1 MTKPSAHQ
9 PTRPERRRFSRRRD
23 RKGASVVEFALVA
36 PVFFMLLIGIIEVG
50 RALMV
55 QQVLINA
62 SRVGARRAV
71 TLSSTTA
78 SAIAAVE
85 EYCDGVGV
93 EGIVCT
99 VSPDPATANS
109 GTPITVTASINF
121 ANVTWIPSPWFMG
134 GKSITASAVM
144 RKEGF

>member
-1 MTKPSAHQ
+1 MTTSSYQRA
-9 PTRPERRRFSRRRD
+9 TLSRRSLRCRD
-23 RKGASVVEFALVA
+23 RKGSSVVEFAIVA

-71 TLSSTTA
+71 TLSSSQ
-78 SAIAAVE
+78 SAAVAAVE
-85 EYCDGVGV
+85 EYADGVGV
-93 EGIVCT
+93 SGIACS
-99 VSPDPATANS
+99 VSPDPAAADA
-109 GTPITVTASINF
+109 GDAITVTASIEF

-134 GKSITASAVM
+134 GKTISASSVM